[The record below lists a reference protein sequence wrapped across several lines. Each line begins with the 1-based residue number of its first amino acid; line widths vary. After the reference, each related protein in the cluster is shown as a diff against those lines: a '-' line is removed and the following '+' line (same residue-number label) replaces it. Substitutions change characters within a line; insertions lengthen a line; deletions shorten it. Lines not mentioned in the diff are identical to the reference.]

1 MPCESKSINLWSF
14 TWNLRKYFAFYDN
27 EELSYPILFLKIY
40 GSDIYIISNIYFLDK
55 RTKKS
60 TQLRDEMFFIHY
72 LLKTMQY
79 LYSISSFRAPVATQV
94 IVKV

>member
-1 MPCESKSINLWSF
+1 M
-14 TWNLRKYFAFYDN
+14 RKYFAFYDN
-27 EELSYPILFLKIY
+27 EELCYPTHFLKIS
-40 GSDIYIISNIYFLDK
+40 GSDIRNKYFFDK

-72 LLKTMQY
+72 SLRTMQN
-79 LYSISSFRAPVATQV
+79 LYSIGSFRAPVATQV